1 MSRPGEKLKGRD
13 VPVFHRR
20 LSNRVGNRI
29 SAALIALAMA
39 SGVAVPSP
47 AAGDEAHITGTA
59 SIIDG
64 NTIDVGPV
72 RIRLHGIDAP
82 EAGQECGAADGGTW
96 PCGDTAIGRLA
107 EFVEGKEVEC
117 IADDRDDYGRIIA
130 VCYADGVDVNAALV
144 REGLAWAFVRFSDDY
159 ASLEAE
165 AKAAARGV
173 WQGEAET
180 PWDYR
185 ADKWAHAAEASP
197 RPGCPIK
204 GDVSPSGE
212 HLYIMPW
219 SPGYDQI
226 VIDEAASERWFCDEA
241 EAQVAGWRAPKWR

>member
-1 MSRPGEKLKGRD
+1 M
-13 VPVFHRR
+13 
-20 LSNRVGNRI
+20 
-29 SAALIALAMA
+29 AA
-39 SGVAVPSP
+39 SVAAPSP
-47 AAGDEAHITGTA
+47 AAGDEARITGTA

-82 EAGQECGAADGGTW
+82 EAGQRCSDADGGSW
-96 PCGDTAIGRLA
+96 PCGDMAIGRLA
-107 EFVEGKEVEC
+107 ELVEGKQVEC

-130 VCYADGVDVNAALV
+130 VCYADGVDVNATLV
-144 REGLAWAFVRFSDDY
+144 REGLAWAFLRFSDDY

-165 AKAAARGV
+165 ARAAARGV

-204 GDVSPSGE
+204 GDISPSGE